1 MADAGCEVWFYRLE
15 QTSLERA
22 LPGLLERTLQR
33 GWRAV
38 VRARDAARV
47 AALDDYLWTW
57 RDDSFLPHG
66 RAQDPQE
73 ARHPILLTTGAD
85 NPNGA
90 QALFCLDGV
99 EPGDLTGYVRCLVMF
114 AGADEAAVEIARA
127 QWRDVTARNLP
138 RAFWRQT
145 DAGWEKQP

>member
-1 MADAGCEVWFYRLE
+1 MSEAPCEVWFYRLE
-15 QTSLERA
+15 RTSLERA
-22 LPGLLERTLQR
+22 LPGLLERTLER

-47 AALDDYLWTW
+47 AMLDEHLWTW
-57 RDDSFLPHG
+57 REDSFLAHGKAEDPHAE
-66 RAQDPQE
+66 RQ
-73 ARHPILLTTGAD
+73 PILLTSGQD

-99 EPGDLTGYVRCLVMF
+99 EPGDLAGYARCLVMF
-114 AGADEAAVEIARA
+114 EGADQAAVETARA
-127 QWRDVTARNLP
+127 QWREVTARDLP

-145 DAGWEKQP
+145 DNGWEKQS